1 MDRELEL
8 FMTNL
13 VKERSPG
20 GVQEFISAISE
31 GGVDQEE
38 VDVLREVIMRAV
50 SDPSTFPEMVGFL
63 IRNDL
68 IAEEDAPTQ
77 YDMGFVLTM
86 LGLVGVAQELVGG

>member
-13 VKERSPG
+13 VKERSPS
-20 GVQEFISAISE
+20 GVQEFIAAISE
-31 GGVDQEE
+31 DGVDQQE

-50 SDPSTFPEMVGFL
+50 SDPSTFPAMVGFL